1 MRNFESW
8 MYGHRYDAIVLSA
21 PTDEARQRELI
32 AALELYGYA
41 VMWDSRVNAALA
53 EPMIDPVTL
62 STIGLWKSPA
72 LIAIWSKAA
81 TSCPG
86 FVAIVDDCVK
96 RGMRLV
102 LVSFDATPA
111 PTPWSACVPI
121 SLKGWTF
128 GGYESIGLHEPMV
141 RSSAAGT
148 PAAPEPTAFSQVV
161 RELSSSPRELLNH
174 LRLSQAVKARLDSR
188 PSGGG
193 ISLGVAAPKSCGPGE
208 SFVASFA
215 AYTDDVRSEVRKQL
229 ENLSEPG
236 DKIALGFGSGQSC
249 RWKVGAPV
257 SVSLSGD
264 HLSVEPATQRFEFNG
279 QNNWVSFAVRVD
291 REAPVTV
298 ILMMF
303 RVEIADIPVAFVPL
317 RLTIKQALQER
328 GAARV
333 EMRVATSAFASY
345 SSKDSH
351 EVLGRLSAL
360 SRWQPDLDIF
370 TDCLDLIPNEAFK
383 PMLQAEIVHRDL
395 FLLFWSRNAAASSW
409 VRWELATA
417 LGTSDRYERIMP
429 MPLEDPS
436 IAPLPPEFADLHQ
449 RDRYLVAR
457 YGLERMREQVRGN
470 A

>member
-1 MRNFESW
+1 MSNFESW
-8 MYGHRYDAIVLSA
+8 MYGHQYDAIVLSA
-21 PTDEARQRELI
+21 PADAARQREVI
-32 AALELYGYA
+32 GALELYGYA
-41 VMWDSRVNAALA
+41 VMWDSRVNSALA
-53 EPMIDPVTL
+53 EQAIDPVTL
-62 STIGLWKSPA
+62 STIGLWRAPA
-72 LIAIWSKAA
+72 LIAVWSKAA
-81 TSCPG
+81 TGCPS

-96 RGMRLV
+96 RGMQLV
-102 LVSFDATPA
+102 LISFDATPA
-111 PTPWSACVPI
+111 PASWSACVPI
-121 SLKGWTF
+121 SLEGWTF
-128 GGYESIGLHEPMV
+128 AGHKSIGLHEPMV
-141 RSSAAGT
+141 RSSDGT
-148 PAAPEPTAFSQVV
+148 SAPPEPTAFSQVV
-161 RELSSSPRELLNH
+161 RVLNTLPRQMHNH
-174 LRLSQAVKARLDSR
+174 LRLSQAVKAKLDSH
-188 PSGGG
+188 PTGGG
-193 ISLGVAAPKSCGPGE
+193 ISLGVAAPKSCGPGG

-215 AYTDDVRSEVRKQL
+215 AYTDAVRAEVRKQL

-236 DKIALGFGSGQSC
+236 DKIALGFASGESS

-264 HLSVEPATQRFEFNG
+264 HIIAEPATQRFEFNG
-279 QNNWVSFAVRVD
+279 ASNMVSFAVRVD
-291 REAPVTV
+291 RQAPVTV

-317 RLTIKQALQER
+317 RLTISQGAQQR

-333 EMRVATSAFASY
+333 ELRVATSAFASY

-370 TDCLDLIPNEAFK
+370 MDCLDLIPNEAFK
-383 PMLQAEIVHRDL
+383 PMLRAEIVHRDL

-417 LGTSDRYERIMP
+417 LETGDRYERIMP
-429 MPLEDPS
+429 LPLEDPR

-457 YGLERMREQVRGN
+457 YGLERMREQLRGN